1 MIYPAY
7 MVGLRLSVIWQL
19 WLKEFEKVLVLI
31 MIEFCKRLNEI
42 FVEIYLIYE
51 YSLNLQATDAETKKK
66 LLAEAMPKMEAA
78 AGNIEA
84 RLVARGGQFMAGM
97 YFSL

>member
-1 MIYPAY
+1 
-7 MVGLRLSVIWQL
+7 
-19 WLKEFEKVLVLI
+19 LV
-31 MIEFCKRLNEI
+31 EI
-42 FVEIYLIYE
+42 FLIHK
-51 YSLNLQATDAETKKK
+51 YSPILQATDAETKKK

-97 YFSL
+97 YFFL